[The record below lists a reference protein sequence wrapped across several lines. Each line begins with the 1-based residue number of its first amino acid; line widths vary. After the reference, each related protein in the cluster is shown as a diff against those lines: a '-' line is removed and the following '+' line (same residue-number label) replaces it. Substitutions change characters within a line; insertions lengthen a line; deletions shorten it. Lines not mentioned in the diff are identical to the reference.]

1 MKRCTLHTA
10 AAGLLA
16 VTLAGCA
23 SKAPPSVLLTLPSAA
38 AAPPA
43 PVAAGSSARVLVVR
57 RAEIP
62 EYLQTR
68 HVRYRAQSSTLE
80 TWPGVLWAER
90 LEVGVTRE
98 LAAALRD
105 ALPGWTICEASCAEA
120 QPEISLS
127 LHLRPLDFSRSRRAL
142 EAEARWSVSQLQP
155 SPRVVASGRQREA
168 VAAAADTPQAHAQSI
183 TQVLQALART
193 VADRVR
199 TVP

>member
-1 MKRCTLHTA
+1 MKRCALQTV

-23 SKAPPSVLLTLPSAA
+23 NKTPPAVLLTLPA
-38 AAPPA
+38 AAPASPA
-43 PVAAGSSARVLVVR
+43 PAAGTSAKVLVVR
-57 RAEIP
+57 RTEIP

-80 TWPGVLWAER
+80 AWPGVLWAER

-127 LHLRPLDFSRSRRAL
+127 LHLRPLDFSRSRREL

-155 SPRVVASGRQREA
+155 SPRVMASGRQRET
-168 VAAAADTPQAHAQSI
+168 VAAASDTPEAHAQSI
-183 TQVLQALART
+183 TQLLQALART

-199 TVP
+199 AMP